1 MIENCSL
8 SVIYNMNQQYKHRM
22 LRRDAIASY
31 VSLVSLYKNK
41 KSAGRYFLPSG
52 TLFMICP
59 CYNVNVILQDS
70 FRTRP

>member
-8 SVIYNMNQQYKHRM
+8 SVRYNMNQQYKHRR

-41 KSAGRYFLPSG
+41 KVPDGIF
-52 TLFMICP
+52 
-59 CYNVNVILQDS
+59 
-70 FRTRP
+70 FRPAHSL